1 MKKIISFLKT
11 DIKVLNSYFL
21 FTMILVLLI
30 LVGYTSYALF
40 TYSKTSTNVI
50 EGEVGN
56 LRKSGVEKL
65 IKLTDNKDNSGLYT
79 ITQPKDTT
87 LQI

>member
-1 MKKIISFLKT
+1 MKKIISFLKS

-21 FTMILVLLI
+21 ITMILVLLL

-56 LRKSGVEKL
+56 LSKSGVE
-65 IKLTDNKDNSGLYT
+65 
-79 ITQPKDTT
+79 
-87 LQI
+87 

>member
-21 FTMILVLLI
+21 ITMILVLLI